1 MIAIDNRDGAGG
13 GIRMG
18 RPAVMT
24 VSVLAMLA
32 LVPATAHAEQ
42 GLGASSQTKV
52 NKAKAQAWTH
62 QDQKKDGYQRLNEKT
77 LVNIG
82 SKRAGNCSVNVG
94 TAKPGEKAPK
104 DIVVTTKEV
113 INICK

>member
-1 MIAIDNRDGAGG
+1 MIAIKMASGG
-13 GIRMG
+13 VARFVGLVFSV
-18 RPAVMT
+18 AVFCAAPM
-24 VSVLAMLA
+24 SAQ
-32 LVPATAHAEQ
+32 AEQ

-62 QDQKKDGYQRLNEKT
+62 QDQKKDGYQRQNEKT

-82 SKRAGNCSVNVG
+82 SKRGGDCSVNVG

>member
-1 MIAIDNRDGAGG
+1 MIATELNSKGFSCRSAI
-13 GIRMG
+13 GIVVG
-18 RPAVMT
+18 
-24 VSVLAMLA
+24 VLAFSVSLA
-32 LVPATAHAEQ
+32 THAEP

-52 NKAKAQAWTH
+52 NNAKAKGWSAQDT
-62 QDQKKDGYQRLNEKT
+62 KKDGYTQRNEKT

-104 DIVVTTKEV
+104 EIVVTTKEV

>member
-1 MIAIDNRDGAGG
+1 MNATNKMNCLNKVAGRILVGAIALTLSF
-13 GIRMG
+13 
-18 RPAVMT
+18 AV
-24 VSVLAMLA
+24 S
-32 LVPATAHAEQ
+32 AEQ

-52 NKAKAQAWTH
+52 NKAKAKGWSVS
-62 QDQKKDGYQRLNEKT
+62 DGKKDGYQQQNEKT
-77 LVNIG
+77 LVNLG
-82 SKRAGNCSVNVG
+82 SKRGGNCSVNVG

>member
-1 MIAIDNRDGAGG
+1 MIATESKSKCFLRRSVIGVVAG
-13 GIRMG
+13 
-18 RPAVMT
+18 VMAFS
-24 VSVLAMLA
+24 VSFV
-32 LVPATAHAEQ
+32 THAEQ

-52 NKAKAQAWTH
+52 NKAKAKGWSA
-62 QDQKKDGYQRLNEKT
+62 QDTKKDGYEQRNEKT

-104 DIVVTTKEV
+104 EIVVTTKEV

>member
-1 MIAIDNRDGAGG
+1 MNVNDMFGRAGRLAGAILAG
-13 GIRMG
+13 
-18 RPAVMT
+18 T
-24 VSVLAMLA
+24 VLLTLAA
-32 LVPATAHAEQ
+32 SASAEQ
-42 GLGASSQTKV
+42 GLNSSSQTKV
-52 NKAKAQAWTH
+52 NKAKAKGWSS
-62 QDQKKDGYQRLNEKT
+62 QDVKKDGYQRQNEKT

-82 SKRAGNCSVNVG
+82 SKKGGDCNVNVG

>member
-1 MIAIDNRDGAGG
+1 MIAINRSYRFKKMT
-13 GIRMG
+13 IVVT
-18 RPAVMT
+18 AVVLV
-24 VSVLAMLA
+24 VSLSFDVG
-32 LVPATAHAEQ
+32 AEQ

-52 NKAKAQAWTH
+52 NKAKAKGWSA
-62 QDQKKDGYQRLNEKT
+62 QDTKKDGYEQRNEKT

-104 DIVVTTKEV
+104 EIVVTTKEV

>member
-1 MIAIDNRDGAGG
+1 MNAIKRIGLFDRLAG
-13 GIRMG
+13 
-18 RPAVMT
+18 V
-24 VSVLAMLA
+24 A
-32 LVPATAHAEQ
+32 LVGVAVLTLPLVASAEP

-52 NKAKAQAWTH
+52 NKAKAKGWSAQAV
-62 QDQKKDGYQRLNEKT
+62 KKDGYERQNEKT

-82 SKRAGNCSVNVG
+82 SKRGGDCNVNVG

-104 DIVVTTKEV
+104 EIVVTTKEV

>member
-1 MIAIDNRDGAGG
+1 MIATELLNCSKSVIGVFIGVIVLSWSLGA
-13 GIRMG
+13 
-18 RPAVMT
+18 
-24 VSVLAMLA
+24 S
-32 LVPATAHAEQ
+32 AEQ

-52 NKAKAQAWTH
+52 NKAKAKGWSS
-62 QDQKKDGYQRLNEKT
+62 QDVKKDGYTQQNEKT

-104 DIVVTTKEV
+104 EIVVTTKEV